1 MKNKQDNIIECL
13 EGRIRYLEEGQ
24 RFVVDA
30 LDMASSL
37 GDFQSAVNHLR
48 NPVLIMKETNARIN
62 QLFSL
67 EASAF
72 YLVDENNHEFR
83 WVPLDADPE
92 RIEMNVRTGETP
104 PTRAD
109 FHQEVDCLI
118 ENGTFAWA
126 LREKRPV
133 IVSARESDKQI
144 LLHVMTTNTRIR
156 GMFTGLLNHD
166 GPPISDISLSLLSII
181 MLNSANTLESYE
193 FLKMK
198 EDVRRNLEKEKNY
211 RILFESSPDGIEAL
225 DARGMV
231 IDCNKTHQ
239 DLVGYERD
247 AMIGCHTTLFFSAD
261 AKARFEESFALL
273 KETGRLEGEIELV
286 HQNGA
291 ALPVWRKARA
301 IYDENGL
308 FVGAVINNRDISAR
322 KQAEEENRV
331 LQARLQRAQKMEAL
345 GVLAG
350 GVAHDLNNILGGLVS
365 YPELLL
371 MQLPEGNSLR
381 KPILTI
387 QKSGEKAAAVVQD
400 LLTLARRGVVNAE
413 LANLNDILSDYL
425 NSPEFRQLKS
435 DRPDVAFDVR
445 LEQSLCNMMASPV
458 HLFKSIANLVT
469 NAVEAIPRKGRV
481 VISTQN
487 RYVDTPV
494 RGFEHIRE
502 GEYVSLIV
510 ADDGVGISE
519 ADADRIFE
527 PFYTKK
533 VMGRSGTGL
542 GMAVVWGTV
551 KDHEGY
557 IDVQSREGDG
567 ATITVCFPAT
577 RQELSRTPSP
587 TIDAYMGKGESILVV
602 DDLEEQRE
610 IASGMLK
617 KLGYRVA
624 VAGSGEEAVAY
635 VRQRPVDLLVVDMIM
650 APGMDGLDT
659 YKSIIRDF
667 PGQKAIIVS
676 GFSESKRVREA
687 RKLGISAYVK
697 KPYLLENIGIAVH
710 EALTKS

>member
-1 MKNKQDNIIECL
+1 MMKKRPNDTIEYL
-13 EGRIRYLEEGQ
+13 ESRIRYFEEGQ
-24 RFVVDA
+24 RFILDA
-30 LDMASSL
+30 LDMAASL
-37 GDFQSAVNHLR
+37 GDFQSAVNQLR
-48 NPVLIMKETNARIN
+48 DPALILKETNARIN

-72 YLVDENNHEFR
+72 YLIDEGNQEFR
-83 WVPLDADPE
+83 PAQFDSHPRHE
-92 RIEMNVRTGETP
+92 GIE
-104 PTRAD
+104 
-109 FHQEVDCLI
+109 QEVDILI

-133 IVSARESDKQI
+133 IVSARSRENQI
-144 LLHVMTTNTRIR
+144 LLHVMATNSRIR
-156 GMFTGLLNHD
+156 GIFVGLLD
-166 GPPISDISLSLLSII
+166 QQRPAIFDISLALLSII
-181 MLNSANTLESYE
+181 LLNSANTLENYE
-193 FLKMK
+193 FQKMK

-211 RILFESSPDGIEAL
+211 KILFESSPDGIEVL
-225 DARGMV
+225 DTRGMMV
-231 IDCNKTHQ
+231 ECNKTQQ
-239 DLVGYERD
+239 DLVGYKRD
-247 AMIGCHTTLFFSAD
+247 EMIGCHTTRFSSSD
-261 AKARFEESFALL
+261 GKTRHEESYAVL

-291 ALPVWRKARA
+291 TIPIWRKARA
-301 IYDENGL
+301 IYDEKDI
-308 FVGAVINNRDISAR
+308 FVGAIINNRDISAR
-322 KQAEEENRV
+322 KKAEEETRL

-381 KPILTI
+381 KPIMTI
-387 QKSGEKAAAVVQD
+387 KKSGEKAAAVVQD
-400 LLTLARRGVVNAE
+400 LLTLARRGVVHTE
-413 LANLNDILSDYL
+413 VTNLNDILSDYL
-425 NSPEFRQLKS
+425 SSPEFGQLKS
-435 DRPDVAFDVR
+435 GHPDVAFEIR
-445 LEQSLCNMMASPV
+445 IEKNLCNMMASPV
-458 HLFKSIANLVT
+458 HLSKTMANLIV
-469 NAVEAIPRKGRV
+469 NAVEAIPCRGRV
-481 VISTQN
+481 VITSQN
-487 RYVDTPV
+487 RYVDTPI

-519 ADADRIFE
+519 TDVDRIFE

-533 VMGRSGTGL
+533 VMGHSGTGL

-557 IDVQSREGDG
+557 IDVQSREGEG

-577 RQELSRTPSP
+577 RQELSRTLSP
-587 TIDAYMGKGESILVV
+587 TIDEYMGRGESILVV

-624 VAGSGEEAVAY
+624 IAASGEEAVIY
-635 VRQRPVDLLVVDMIM
+635 VRQRPVDLLIIDMIM

-659 YKSIIRDF
+659 YKRILRDY
-667 PGQKAIIVS
+667 PSQKAIIVS

-697 KPYLLENIGIAVH
+697 KPYLFENIGIAVR
-710 EALTKS
+710 EALK

>member
-1 MKNKQDNIIECL
+1 MKKRPDNIIE
-13 EGRIRYLEEGQ
+13 YLESRVRHLEEAQ
-24 RFVVDA
+24 RFVIDA
-30 LDMASSL
+30 LDMAASL

-48 NPVLIMKETNARIN
+48 NPALILKETNARIN

-72 YLVDENNHEFR
+72 YLVDESNQEFHSAR
-83 WVPLDADPE
+83 FDTHPGRE
-92 RIEMNVRTGETP
+92 RIE
-104 PTRAD
+104 
-109 FHQEVDCLI
+109 QEVDVLI

-133 IVSARESDKQI
+133 IVSAHENEKKI
-144 LLHVMTTNTRIR
+144 LLHVMTTNARIR
-156 GMFTGLLNHD
+156 GMFAGLFNHHR
-166 GPPISDISLSLLSII
+166 PPISDISLSLLSII
-181 MLNSANTLESYE
+181 LLNSANMLESCE
-193 FLKMK
+193 FQKMK

-211 RILFESSPDGIEAL
+211 RILFESSPDGIEVL
-225 DARGMV
+225 DTRGMV
-231 IDCNKTHQ
+231 VECNKTQQ

-247 AMIGCHTTLFFSAD
+247 AMIGFHTTRFFSSD
-261 AKARFEESFALL
+261 AKTRFEESYALL
-273 KETGRLEGEIELV
+273 KETGRLEGEMEVV
-286 HQNGA
+286 HQSGA
-291 ALPVWRKARA
+291 ALPIWRKARA
-301 IYDENGL
+301 IYDEKGI
-308 FVGAVINNRDISAR
+308 FVGAVINNRDISDR
-322 KQAEEENRV
+322 KKAEEENRM

-350 GVAHDLNNILGGLVS
+350 GVAHDLNNILGGIVS

-371 MQLPEGNSLR
+371 LQLPEGSSLR
-381 KPILTI
+381 KPIMTI

-400 LLTLARRGVVNAE
+400 LLTLARRGVMNTEV
-413 LANLNDILSDYL
+413 ANLNDILSDYL
-425 NSPEFRQLKS
+425 SSPEFGLLKS
-435 DRPDVAFDVR
+435 CHIEVAFEIR
-445 LEQSLCNMMASPV
+445 LEKNLCNMMASPV
-458 HLFKSIANLVT
+458 HLFKSIANLIT
-469 NAVEAIPRKGRV
+469 NAVEAIPQKGRV
-481 VISTQN
+481 VITTQN
-487 RYVDTPV
+487 RYVDTPIS
-494 RGFEHIRE
+494 GFEHIRE
-502 GEYVSLIV
+502 GEYVSFIV

-519 ADADRIFE
+519 TDTDRIFE

-557 IDVQSREGDG
+557 IDVRSREGEG

-577 RQELSRTPSP
+577 RQELSRMPSP
-587 TIDAYMGKGESILVV
+587 TIDEYMGQGESILVV

-624 VAGSGEEAVAY
+624 VAASGEEAVAY
-635 VRQRPVDLLVVDMIM
+635 VGQRPVDLLVIDMIM

-659 YKSIIRDF
+659 YKRILMDYPSQR
-667 PGQKAIIVS
+667 AIIVS

-697 KPYLLENIGIAVH
+697 KPYLLENIGIAVRK
-710 EALTKS
+710 ALHRHPAREK

>member
-1 MKNKQDNIIECL
+1 
-13 EGRIRYLEEGQ
+13 
-24 RFVVDA
+24 
-30 LDMASSL
+30 
-37 GDFQSAVNHLR
+37 
-48 NPVLIMKETNARIN
+48 
-62 QLFSL
+62 
-67 EASAF
+67 
-72 YLVDENNHEFR
+72 
-83 WVPLDADPE
+83 
-92 RIEMNVRTGETP
+92 
-104 PTRAD
+104 
-109 FHQEVDCLI
+109 
-118 ENGTFAWA
+118 
-126 LREKRPV
+126 
-133 IVSARESDKQI
+133 
-144 LLHVMTTNTRIR
+144 
-156 GMFTGLLNHD
+156 
-166 GPPISDISLSLLSII
+166 
-181 MLNSANTLESYE
+181 
-193 FLKMK
+193 MK

-211 RILFESSPDGIEAL
+211 RILFESSPDGIEVL
-225 DARGMV
+225 DTRGMV
-231 IDCNKTHQ
+231 VECNKTQQ

-247 AMIGCHTTLFFSAD
+247 AMIGCHTTRFFSSD
-261 AKARFEESFALL
+261 TQTRFEESYALL

-286 HQNGA
+286 HQSGA
-291 ALPVWRKARA
+291 ALPIWRKARA
-301 IYDENGL
+301 IYDEKGL

-322 KQAEEENRV
+322 KKAEEENRM
-331 LQARLQRAQKMEAL
+331 LQTRLQRAQKMEAL

-371 MQLPEGNSLR
+371 MQLPEGNALR

-400 LLTLARRGVVNAE
+400 LLTLARRGVMNAE
-413 LANLNDILSDYL
+413 VANLNDILSDYL
-425 NSPEFRQLKS
+425 SSPEFGQLKYCH
-435 DRPDVAFDVR
+435 PEVAFEIR
-445 LEQSLCNMMASPV
+445 LEKNLCNLMASPV
-458 HLFKSIANLVT
+458 HLFKSISNLIT

-481 VISTQN
+481 VITTQN
-487 RYVDTPV
+487 RYVDTPIH
-494 RGFEHIRE
+494 GFEHIQE

-557 IDVQSREGDG
+557 IDVQSSEGEG

-587 TIDAYMGKGESILVV
+587 TIDEYMGRGESILVV

-624 VAGSGEEAVAY
+624 VAASGEEAIAH
-635 VRQRPVDLLVVDMIM
+635 VRQRPVDLLVIDMIM

-659 YKSIIRDF
+659 YKRILRDY
-667 PGQKAIIVS
+667 PSQKAIIVS

-697 KPYLLENIGIAVH
+697 KPYLFENIGIAVR
-710 EALTKS
+710 EALK

>member
-1 MKNKQDNIIECL
+1 MKKRPDNIIEYL
-13 EGRIRYLEEGQ
+13 ESRIRYLEEGQ
-24 RFVVDA
+24 RFVIDA
-30 LDMASSL
+30 LDLAASL

-48 NPVLIMKETNARIN
+48 NPALILKETNARIN
-62 QLFSL
+62 QLLSL
-67 EASAF
+67 DTSAF
-72 YLVDENNHEFR
+72 YLVDESNQEFR
-83 WVPLDADPE
+83 LARFDTHPGRE
-92 RIEMNVRTGETP
+92 CIE
-104 PTRAD
+104 
-109 FHQEVDCLI
+109 QEVDVLI

-133 IVSARESDKQI
+133 IVSSQENAKQI
-144 LLHVMTTNTRIR
+144 LLHVMTTNARIR
-156 GMFTGLLNHD
+156 GMFAGLFSHHH
-166 GPPISDISLSLLSII
+166 PPISDISLSLLSII
-181 MLNSANTLESYE
+181 LLNSANTLESYE
-193 FLKMK
+193 LQKMK

-211 RILFESSPDGIEAL
+211 KILFESSPDGIEVL
-225 DARGMV
+225 DTRGMIV
-231 IDCNKTHQ
+231 ECNKTQQ
-239 DLVGYERD
+239 DLVGHEHD
-247 AMIGCHTTLFFSAD
+247 AMIGCHTTRFFSSD
-261 AKARFEESFALL
+261 AKRRFEESYTLL

-286 HQNGA
+286 HRSET
-291 ALPVWRKARA
+291 ALPIWRKARA
-301 IYDENGL
+301 IYDEKGL

-322 KQAEEENRV
+322 KKAEEENRM

-365 YPELLL
+365 YPDLLL

-381 KPILTI
+381 KPIMTI

-400 LLTLARRGVVNAE
+400 LLTLARRGVMNVE

-425 NSPEFRQLKS
+425 SSPEFEQLKS
-435 DRPDVAFDVR
+435 CHPEVAFEIR
-445 LEQSLCNMMASPV
+445 LEKNLCNMMASPV
-458 HLFKSIANLVT
+458 HLFKSIANLIT

-481 VISTQN
+481 VITTQN
-487 RYVDTPV
+487 RYVDTPI

-557 IDVQSREGDG
+557 IDVQSREGEG
-567 ATITVCFPAT
+567 ATITICFPAT

-587 TIDAYMGKGESILVV
+587 TIDEYMGHGETILVV
-602 DDLEEQRE
+602 DDLEEQCE

-624 VAGSGEEAVAY
+624 VAASGEEAVTY
-635 VRQRPVDLLVVDMIM
+635 VRQRPVDLLVIDMIM
-650 APGMDGLDT
+650 APGIDGLDT
-659 YKSIIRDF
+659 YKRILKDY
-667 PGQKAIIVS
+667 PLQKAIIVS

-697 KPYLLENIGIAVH
+697 KPYLIENIGIAVRD
-710 EALTKS
+710 ALK

>member
-1 MKNKQDNIIECL
+1 MKKRPDNITEYL

-30 LDMASSL
+30 LDMAASL
-37 GDFQSAVNHLR
+37 GDFQSAVHHLR
-48 NPVLIMKETNARIN
+48 NPVLILKETNARIN

-72 YLVDENNHEFR
+72 YLVDENNQEFHL
-83 WVPLDADPE
+83 VQFDTHPACE
-92 RIEMNVRTGETP
+92 RIR
-104 PTRAD
+104 R
-109 FHQEVDCLI
+109 EVDCLI
-118 ENGTFAWA
+118 DNGTFAWA

-156 GMFTGLLNHD
+156 GMFAGLFNHD
-166 GPPISDISLSLLSII
+166 RPAISEISLSLLSII
-181 MLNSANTLESYE
+181 LLNSANTLECYE
-193 FLKMK
+193 FQKMK
-198 EDVRRNLEKEKNY
+198 QDVHRNLEQEKNY
-211 RILFESSPDGIEAL
+211 SILFESSPDGIEVL
-225 DARGMV
+225 DTRGMV
-231 IDCNKTHQ
+231 VDCNKTHQ

-247 AMIGCHTTLFFSAD
+247 AMIGCHTTRFSSAD
-261 AKARFEESFALL
+261 AKVRFEESYALL

-286 HQNGA
+286 HQNGT

-322 KQAEEENRV
+322 KKAEEENRM

-371 MQLPEGNSLR
+371 MQLPEGNPMR
-381 KPILTI
+381 KPIMTI

-425 NSPEFRQLKS
+425 SSPEFGQLKS
-435 DRPDVAFDVR
+435 DRPDVVFDVH
-445 LEQSLCNMMASPV
+445 LEKNLCNMMASPV
-458 HLFKSIANLVT
+458 HLFKSIANLIT

-494 RGFEHIRE
+494 RGFEQIRE

-519 ADADRIFE
+519 ADAERIFE

-557 IDVQSREGDG
+557 IDVQSRQGEG

-587 TIDAYMGKGESILVV
+587 TIDAYMGRGESILVV

-624 VAGSGEEAVAY
+624 VAASGEEAVAY

-650 APGMDGLDT
+650 EPGMDGLDT
-659 YKSIIRDF
+659 YKSIIRDY
-667 PGQKAIIVS
+667 PAQKAIIVS
-676 GFSESKRVREA
+676 GYSESRRVREA

-697 KPYLLENIGIAVH
+697 KPYLLENIGLAVQ
-710 EALTKS
+710 EALKR

>member
-1 MKNKQDNIIECL
+1 MKKRPDNIIESL
-13 EGRIRYLEEGQ
+13 ESRIRYLEEGQ
-24 RFVVDA
+24 RFVIDA
-30 LDMASSL
+30 LDMAASL
-37 GDFQSAVNHLR
+37 GDFQSAVNHLQ
-48 NPVLIMKETNARIN
+48 NPALILKETNTRIN

-72 YLVDENNHEFR
+72 YLVDESNQEFR
-83 WVPLDADPE
+83 LVQFDTHPGRE
-92 RIEMNVRTGETP
+92 CIG
-104 PTRAD
+104 
-109 FHQEVDCLI
+109 HEVDSLI

-133 IVSARESDKQI
+133 IVSARESEKQI

-156 GMFTGLLNHD
+156 GMFAGLFNHHL
-166 GPPISDISLSLLSII
+166 PPISDISLSLLSII
-181 MLNSANTLESYE
+181 LLNSANTLESYE
-193 FLKMK
+193 FQKMK

-211 RILFESSPDGIEAL
+211 KILFESSPDGIEVL
-225 DARGMV
+225 DQRGMMV
-231 IDCNKTHQ
+231 ECNKTQQ
-239 DLVGYERD
+239 DLVGYKRD
-247 AMIGCHTTLFFSAD
+247 EMIGCHTTRFSSAD
-261 AKARFEESFALL
+261 GKTRFEESYAVL

-286 HQNGA
+286 HKSGA
-291 ALPVWRKARA
+291 AIPIWRKVRA
-301 IYDENGL
+301 IYDEKGI
-308 FVGAVINNRDISAR
+308 FVGAILNNRDISAR
-322 KQAEEENRV
+322 KKAEEETRI

-350 GVAHDLNNILGGLVS
+350 GVAHDLNNILGGLVG

-413 LANLNDILSDYL
+413 VTNLNNILSDYL
-425 NSPEFRQLKS
+425 SSPEFGQLKS
-435 DRPDVAFDVR
+435 CHPEVAFEI
-445 LEQSLCNMMASPV
+445 LPEKNLCNMMASPV
-458 HLFKSIANLVT
+458 HLFKGISNLIT

-481 VISTQN
+481 VITTQN
-487 RYVDTPV
+487 RYVDTPI

-519 ADADRIFE
+519 TDADRIFE
-527 PFYTKK
+527 PFFTKK

-557 IDVQSREGDG
+557 IDVQSLEGEG

-577 RQELSRTPSP
+577 RQELSRMTSP
-587 TIDAYMGKGESILVV
+587 TIDEYIGRGESILVV

-624 VAGSGEEAVAY
+624 VAASGEEAVAY
-635 VRQRPVDLLVVDMIM
+635 VRQRPVDLLVIDMIM
-650 APGMDGLDT
+650 TPGMDGLDT
-659 YKSIIRDF
+659 YKRILRDY
-667 PGQKAIIVS
+667 PSQKAIIVS

-697 KPYLLENIGIAVH
+697 KPYLFENIGIAVR
-710 EALTKS
+710 EALK